1 MKQLLCFLFTLALW
15 VLLVWPFPHLA
26 EWPGA
31 WPDVV
36 AGVFFAML
44 VSTLL
49 AQIYP
54 TRIQKALN
62 PVRWF
67 WLLVYIP
74 YFFYYCIKANLDVA
88 YRVLHP
94 DMPIRPGIVRVRTD
108 LESEMAKTFLA
119 NSITLT
125 PGTLSVDIVGQN
137 LYIHWI
143 SVRGTEEAEHT
154 AEIVKPFERILRR
167 IFE

>member
-15 VLLVWPFPHLA
+15 LLLVWPVPIQEYWL
-26 EWPGA
+26 
-31 WPDVV
+31 DVV

-54 TRIQKALN
+54 PHIEKALS

-67 WLLVYIP
+67 WLLIYIP

-108 LESEMAKTFLA
+108 LTSEMAKTFIA

-125 PGTLSVDIVGQN
+125 PGTLSVDIVGQT
-137 LYIHWI
+137 LYVHWI
-143 SVRGTEEAEHT
+143 NVRGTDEAEHT
-154 AEIVKPFERILRR
+154 AEIVKRFERLLRR
-167 IFE
+167 IFQ